1 MKILPSNFNDI
12 IVTLFEGHYH
22 KGVAALINSLVAS
35 DFKGLINV
43 GYTDQLPPWI
53 NQLKV
58 VDEEYY
64 SVSEEIFVRFETI
77 NVPMH
82 LGYYKPG
89 FMRKMFNDFPFAKRV
104 YYFDPDIVIK
114 ASWDFFIDWVEN
126 GVALCL
132 DSSFAFVHYNHPWRK
147 QWKDL
152 AQIDQ
157 TQFNNS
163 SLYVNSGF
171 VGVKHDNS
179 ILLDKWIDLTER
191 YRLSGGNL
199 KKFEKDGSRAFKGDQ
214 DLLNAAITIN
224 PDVALSIIG
233 TEGMGFTF
241 PAYLMTHAVGDLKP
255 WQINF
260 LKELL
265 VRGYKPD
272 DAQKNYFNYCKAP
285 IHIFSNGFFF
295 QMKLNLRIAVLL
307 GRFIG

>member
-22 KGVAALINSLVAS
+22 KGVAALINSLVLS

-43 GYTDQLPPWI
+43 GYKGDLPPWV
-53 NQLKV
+53 NQLNI

-82 LGYYKPG
+82 FGYYKPS
-89 FMRKMFNDFPFAKRV
+89 FMKKMFNDFPSVRRV

-114 ASWDFFIDWVEN
+114 ASWNFYVDWVKN

-132 DSSFAFVHYNHPWRK
+132 DNSFAFVHYNHPWRG

-152 AQIDQ
+152 APTDQ
-157 TQFNNS
+157 TQFNATN
-163 SLYVNSGF
+163 LYVNSGF
-171 VGVKHDNS
+171 IGIEQENS
-179 ILLDKWIDLTER
+179 ILLDKWINFTEK
-191 YRLSGGNL
+191 YRISGGDL

-214 DLLNAAITIN
+214 DLLNAAITN
-224 PDVALSIIG
+224 TPEATLSIIG

-241 PAYLMTHAVGDLKP
+241 PAYVMTHAVGDLKP

-285 IHIFSNGFFF
+285 INIFSNGCFF
-295 QMKLNLRIAVLL
+295 QRKLNLRLAALL